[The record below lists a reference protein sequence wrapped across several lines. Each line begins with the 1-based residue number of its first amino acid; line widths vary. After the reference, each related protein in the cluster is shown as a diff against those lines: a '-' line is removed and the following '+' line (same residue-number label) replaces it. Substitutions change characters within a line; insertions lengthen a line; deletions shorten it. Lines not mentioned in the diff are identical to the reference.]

1 MKNIKLTIE
10 YDGTNYCGWQKQNND
25 ITVQGTLE
33 KALSKATNEVIEA
46 IGSSR
51 TDAGVHARGMICNFS
66 TISSIPAERFREAVN
81 IHLPDDI
88 AIIKSEEVEENF
100 HARYSSKGKTYSYTI
115 INRYENVA
123 IGKNFCCQVREQLDI
138 DSMKKSCK
146 YFVGRHDFQAFQSK
160 GSSVKTTIR
169 TIKELY
175 VENEEDKI
183 KIHVTADGFL
193 YNMVRIIVGT
203 LIQVGKGKI
212 KADDVGNIIESLD
225 RMKAGPCIKAN
236 GLVLEKVYY

>member
-10 YDGTNYCGWQKQNND
+10 YDGTNYCGWQKQNNN

-33 KALSKATNEVIEA
+33 RAISKATKEVIEA

-51 TDAGVHARGMICNFS
+51 TDAGVHARGMVCNFS
-66 TISSIPAERFREAVN
+66 TNSSIPGERFREAIN
-81 IHLPDDI
+81 IQLPDDI
-88 AIIKSEEVEENF
+88 AIIKSEEVGENF

-123 IGKNFCCQVREQLDI
+123 IGKNFCCQVRDQIDI
-138 DSMKKSCK
+138 DDMKKACR
-146 YFVGRHDFQAFQSK
+146 YFVGQHDFQAFQSK

-175 VENEEDKI
+175 IEKEADTI

>member
-1 MKNIKLTIE
+1 MKNVKLIIE
-10 YDGTNYCGWQKQNND
+10 YDGTNYCGWQKQKNN

-33 KALSKATNEVIEA
+33 KALNKATNERVDA

-51 TDAGVHARGMICNFS
+51 TDAGVHARGMVCNFITS
-66 TISSIPAERFREAVN
+66 SSIPAERFREAIN
-81 IHLPDDI
+81 RHLPSDV
-88 AIIKSEEVEENF
+88 AIIKSEEVEESF
-100 HARYSSKGKTYSYTI
+100 HARYSSKGKSYSYTI
-115 INRYENVA
+115 INRYENVV
-123 IGKNFCCQVREQLDI
+123 IGKNFCCQVRENLDI
-138 DSMKKSCK
+138 DSMKMACK
-146 YFVGRHDFQAFQSK
+146 YFVGQHDFQAFQSK

-169 TIKELY
+169 TIDELCIEKEK
-175 VENEEDKI
+175 DTI

-212 KADDVGNIIESLD
+212 KADYVGNIIESLD

>member
-1 MKNIKLTIE
+1 MKNIKLIIE
-10 YDGTNYCGWQKQNND
+10 YDGTNYCGWQKQNNN

-33 KALSKATNEVIEA
+33 KALGKTTNEVIEA

-51 TDAGVHARGMICNFS
+51 TDAGVHARGMVCNFS
-66 TISSIPAERFREAVN
+66 TSSSIPAKQFREAIN
-81 IHLPDDI
+81 RNLPDDI
-88 AIIKSEEVEENF
+88 AIIKSEEVEEDF
-100 HARYSSKGKTYSYTI
+100 HARYCSKGKTYSYTI

-123 IGKNFCCQVREQLDI
+123 IGKNFHCHIREQLNI
-138 DSMKKSCK
+138 DNMKRSCR
-146 YFVGRHDFQAFQSK
+146 YFVGQHDFQAFQSK

-175 VENEEDKI
+175 IEKEEDKI
-183 KIHVTADGFL
+183 RITVTADGFL

>member
-10 YDGTNYCGWQKQNND
+10 YDGTNYCGWQKQKNN

-33 KALSKATNEVIEA
+33 KALNKTTNEIIEA

-51 TDAGVHARGMICNFS
+51 TDTGVHARGMVCNFS
-66 TISSIPAERFREAVN
+66 TNSSIPAERFREAIN
-81 IHLPDDI
+81 IQLPDDI
-88 AIIKSEEVEENF
+88 AIIKSEEVGENF

-115 INRYENVA
+115 INRYENIA
-123 IGKNFCCQVREQLDI
+123 IGKNFCCQVRDQIDI
-138 DSMKKSCK
+138 DDMKKSCR

-175 VENEEDKI
+175 IEKEADTI